1 MPVTLRDVAS
11 RAGVS
16 PVVVSR
22 VLHDK
27 ALSIRVSEA
36 TAERV
41 RQAADELGYR
51 CNIFARNFRAQETM
65 TIGVLHGVGTT
76 RPRLDH
82 GSRYFAALLDGL
94 IEGAFR
100 HGYSVT
106 LCPKLLGQSPESAMS
121 DGRFDGLVWYSSV
134 SSDENLQA
142 IASCKVPLALLHAR
156 SSEFGGRHASV
167 ICDNDQ
173 GVGLAI
179 DHLVGLGHRK
189 IAFAMDV
196 HPINVESLERF
207 IAFKRHLE
215 RHGLFC
221 DDESVIEV
229 EWSREM
235 IGEYLASNRKHTA
248 VLANNEGLAAEFV
261 HQAKKLGIQVP
272 HDLSIVGFDS
282 TEFCEEVSPR
292 LTAVSQPL
300 NAMGAK
306 AIDLLVD
313 RLKGRPIEQ
322 NEFVFPCGL
331 DVRDSTI
338 NLHKEVHVS

>member
-22 VLHDK
+22 VLHQK

-41 RQAADELGYR
+41 RQAAHELGYR
-51 CNIFARNFRAQETM
+51 CNVMARNFRAQQTM
-65 TIGVLHGVGTT
+65 SIGVLHGVGTT

-82 GSRYFAALLDGL
+82 GSRYFAALMDGL
-94 IEGAFR
+94 VEGAFQ

-106 LCPKLLGQSPESAMS
+106 LCPKLLGHSPGDAMS

-142 IASCKVPLALLHAR
+142 LASSTVPLVLLHAR
-156 SSEFGGRHASV
+156 SSDFGGRHASV

-173 GVGLAI
+173 GMGLAV
-179 DHLVGLGHRK
+179 DHLVSLGHRR

-196 HPINVESLERF
+196 HPLNVESLMRLE
-207 IAFKRHLE
+207 ALKRHMQ
-215 RHGLFC
+215 RHGLSC
-221 DDESVIEV
+221 NDEDVLEI
-229 EWSREM
+229 EWSRENVSD
-235 IGEYLASNRKHTA
+235 YLSAGPRHTA
-248 VLANNEGLAAEFV
+248 IIANNDGLAVEFMTRA
-261 HQAKKLGIQVP
+261 QKLGIRVP
-272 HDLSIVGFDS
+272 DDLSVVGFDS
-282 TEFCEEVSPR
+282 TSYCEELRPT
-292 LTAVSQPL
+292 LTSVYQPL
-300 NAMGAK
+300 GAMGAK

-313 RLKGRPIEQ
+313 RIKGERTEPHEV
-322 NEFVFPCGL
+322 VFPCSL
-331 DVRDSTI
+331 DVRGSTMP
-338 NLHKEVHVS
+338 HKEVQP